1 MHKYKLTIDALY
13 FLQRIPKKHAKQI
26 IEKIEKLSENT
37 TSIPSKQLEGFPPLR
52 RIRSGE
58 YRIIYRLNDGL
69 VTVLV
74 LRVGKRND
82 GEVYKHLEKIQ
93 NKSIDE

>member
-1 MHKYKLTIDALY
+1 
-13 FLQRIPKKHAKQI
+13 
-26 IEKIEKLSENT
+26 
-37 TSIPSKQLEGFPPLR
+37 
-52 RIRSGE
+52 
-58 YRIIYRLNDGL
+58 
-69 VTVLV
+69 